1 MEENMQTIPPVYTMP
16 TPPAPLPSNR
26 RKKSF
31 IIFLI
36 IALLLGGAFAAYWS
50 YFRDTG
56 LSEQD
61 KLNILEQLKRD
72 STASFTPEEK
82 EQIVSNL
89 ASQNNASTNLSDE
102 EKLRLL
108 NSVGGGTS
116 TTNE

>member
-16 TPPAPLPSNR
+16 APPASAPSK
-26 RKKSF
+26 RKKKFF

-36 IALLLGGAFAAYWS
+36 IVLLLGGAFAVYWS

-56 LSEQD
+56 FTEQD
-61 KLNILEQLKRD
+61 KLDILEQLKRD
-72 STASFTPEEK
+72 STANFTPDQK
-82 EQIVSNL
+82 EQIVNNL

-108 NSVGGGTS
+108 NSVGGSTS